1 VTLTRIAI
9 NGFGRIG
16 RSTLRALTERGSDLE
31 VVAINDLGPVEDLAR
46 LLKFDTTL
54 GRFNHDV
61 ETTDDE
67 IIIDGK
73 AIKVFAEK
81 DPAKLPW
88 GDLDID
94 IALESTGRFTKADQ
108 ARAHLT
114 AGAKKVLVSAPS
126 KGADVT
132 LAYGVNSDAYK
143 PEYTVISNAS
153 CTTNALAPLA
163 KVLDDVAGIEQG
175 FMTTVHAYT
184 GDQMVQDGPH
194 KDPRRSRAAAENII
208 PTSTGAAKA
217 IGLVLPQLDGKLSGD
232 AIRVPVP
239 VGSIVEL
246 NTTVSRDVTRDEVLD
261 AYKKAAEGELKGILD
276 YETEPVVS
284 SDIVGQS
291 ASSIFDAALTRVD
304 GKHVKV
310 VAWYDNEWGFSSRV
324 VDNLEFIGKN

>member
-1 VTLTRIAI
+1 MTRIAI

-16 RSTLRALTERGSDLE
+16 RSTLRALIERGSELE
-31 VVAINDLGPVEDLAR
+31 VVAINDLGAVDDLAR

-61 ETTDDE
+61 ETTEDSLV
-67 IIIDGK
+67 IDGK
-73 AIKVFAEK
+73 TIKVFAEK

-88 GDLDID
+88 GELDVD
-94 IALESTGRFTKADQ
+94 IALESTGRFTKAEK
-108 ARAHLT
+108 ASAHIT

-132 LAYGVNSDAYK
+132 LAYGVNNEAYK

-163 KVLDDVAGIEQG
+163 KVLDDLAGIEQG

-194 KDPRRSRAAAENII
+194 KDPRRARAAAENII

-239 VGSIVEL
+239 VGSIVEI

-261 AYKKAAEGELKGILD
+261 AYKKASEGELKGILD
-276 YETEPVVS
+276 YEDEPVVS
-284 SDIVGQS
+284 SDIVGQP
-291 ASSIFDAALTRVD
+291 ASSIFDSALTRVD

-310 VAWYDNEWGFSSRV
+310 VAWYDNEWGFSNRV

>member
-1 VTLTRIAI
+1 MTRIAI

-16 RSTLRALTERGSDLE
+16 RSTLRALIERGSELE
-31 VVAINDLGPVEDLAR
+31 VVAINDLGPVGDLAR

-61 ETTDDE
+61 EATDDE
-67 IIIDGK
+67 IVIDGQ

-88 GDLDID
+88 GELDID
-94 IALESTGRFTKADQ
+94 IALESTGRFTKAEK
-108 ARAHLT
+108 ASAHIT

-132 LAYGVNSDAYK
+132 LAYGVNNEAYK
-143 PEYTVISNAS
+143 PEHTVISNAS

-163 KVLDDVAGIEQG
+163 KVLDDLAGIEQG

-194 KDPRRSRAAAENII
+194 KDPRRSRAAAENMI

-239 VGSIVEL
+239 VGSIVEI
-246 NTTVSRDVTRDEVLD
+246 NTTVSREVTRDEVLD

-284 SDIVGQS
+284 SDIVGQP
-291 ASSIFDAALTRVD
+291 ASSIFDSALTRVV
-304 GKHVKV
+304 GNHVKV
-310 VAWYDNEWGFSSRV
+310 VAWYDNEWGFSNRV
-324 VDNLEFIGKN
+324 VDNLEFIGRN

>member
-1 VTLTRIAI
+1 LTRIAI

-16 RSTLRALTERGSDLE
+16 RSTLRALFERGSELE
-31 VVAINDLGPVEDLAR
+31 VVAINDLGAVDDLAR

-54 GRFNHDV
+54 GRFNHTV
-61 ETTDDE
+61 ETTEDS

-73 AIKVFAEK
+73 SIKVFAEK

-88 GDLDID
+88 GELDVD
-94 IALESTGRFTKADQ
+94 IALESTGRFTKADK
-108 ARAHLT
+108 ARAHLD
-114 AGAKKVLVSAPS
+114 AGAGKVLVSAPS

-132 LAYGVNSDAYK
+132 LAFGVNSEAYK
-143 PEYTVISNAS
+143 PEHTVISNAS

-163 KVLDDVAGIEQG
+163 KVLDDLAGIEQG

-194 KDPRRSRAAAENII
+194 KDPRRARAAAENII

-239 VGSIVEL
+239 VGSIVEI
-246 NTTVSRDVTRDEVLD
+246 NTTVSREVTRDEVLD
-261 AYKKAAEGELKGILD
+261 AYKKASEGALKGVLD

-284 SDIVGQS
+284 SDIVGQP

-310 VAWYDNEWGFSSRV
+310 VAWYDNEWGFSNRV

>member
-1 VTLTRIAI
+1 MTRIAI

-16 RSTLRALTERGSDLE
+16 RSTLRALIERGSELE
-31 VVAINDLGPVEDLAR
+31 VVAINDLGAVDDLAR
-46 LLKFDTTL
+46 LLKFATTL
-54 GRFNHDV
+54 ARFNHDV
-61 ETTDDE
+61 ETTEDALV
-67 IIIDGK
+67 IDGK
-73 AIKVFAEK
+73 SIKVFAEK

-88 GDLDID
+88 GELGVD
-94 IALESTGRFTKADQ
+94 IALESTGRFTKAEK
-108 ARAHLT
+108 ASAHIT

-132 LAYGVNSDAYK
+132 LAYGVNSEAYK
-143 PEYTVISNAS
+143 PEHTVISNAS

-163 KVLDDVAGIEQG
+163 KVLDDLAGIEQG

-194 KDPRRSRAAAENII
+194 KDPRRARAAAENII

-239 VGSIVEL
+239 VGSIVEI

-261 AYKKAAEGELKGILD
+261 AYKKASEGELKGILD
-276 YETEPVVS
+276 YEDEPVVS
-284 SDIVGQS
+284 SDIVGQP
-291 ASSIFDAALTRVD
+291 ASSIFDSALTRVD

-310 VAWYDNEWGFSSRV
+310 VAWYDNEWGFSNRV
-324 VDNLEFIGKN
+324 VDNLEFIGKD

>member
-1 VTLTRIAI
+1 MTRIAI

-16 RSTLRALTERGSDLE
+16 RSTLRALIERGSELE
-31 VVAINDLGPVEDLAR
+31 VVAINDLGAVDDLAR

-61 ETTDDE
+61 ETTEDSLV
-67 IIIDGK
+67 IDGK

-88 GDLDID
+88 GELDVD
-94 IALESTGRFTKADQ
+94 IALESTGRFTKAEK
-108 ARAHLT
+108 ASAHIT

-132 LAYGVNSDAYK
+132 LAYGVNNEAYK

-163 KVLDDVAGIEQG
+163 KVLDDLAGIEQG

-194 KDPRRSRAAAENII
+194 KDPRRARAAAENII

-239 VGSIVEL
+239 VGSIVEI
-246 NTTVSRDVTRDEVLD
+246 NTTVSREVTRDEVLD

-284 SDIVGQS
+284 SDIVGQP
-291 ASSIFDAALTRVD
+291 ASSIFDSALTRVD
-304 GKHVKV
+304 GKRVKV
-310 VAWYDNEWGFSSRV
+310 VAWYDNEWGFSNRV
-324 VDNLEFIGKN
+324 VDNLEFIGKD

>member
-1 VTLTRIAI
+1 MTRIAI

-16 RSTLRALTERGSDLE
+16 RSTLRALIERGSELE
-31 VVAINDLGPVEDLAR
+31 VVAINDLGAVDDLAR

-61 ETTDDE
+61 ETTEDSLV
-67 IIIDGK
+67 IDGK
-73 AIKVFAEK
+73 TIKVFAEK

-88 GDLDID
+88 GELDVD
-94 IALESTGRFTKADQ
+94 IALESTGRFTKAEK
-108 ARAHLT
+108 ASAHIA

-132 LAYGVNSDAYK
+132 LAYGVNNEAYK

-163 KVLDDVAGIEQG
+163 KVLDDLAGIEQG

-194 KDPRRSRAAAENII
+194 KDPRRARAAAENII

-239 VGSIVEL
+239 VGSIVEI
-246 NTTVSRDVTRDEVLD
+246 NTTVSRGVTRDEVLD

-284 SDIVGQS
+284 SDIVGQP
-291 ASSIFDAALTRVD
+291 ASSIFDSALTRVD
-304 GKHVKV
+304 GKRVKV
-310 VAWYDNEWGFSSRV
+310 VAWYDNEWGFSNRV